1 LLAETASVPGC
12 HNGFSND
19 MVISPWFCRA
29 NDMMWTR
36 ENGDSL
42 HGSEINQLS
51 NRVLNLLG
59 KCDKHIPVWVE
70 ANDD

>member
-1 LLAETASVPGC
+1 MCTK
-12 HNGFSND
+12 
-19 MVISPWFCRA
+19 
-29 NDMMWTR
+29 

-42 HGSEINQLS
+42 HGSEINQFS

-59 KCDKHIPVWVE
+59 KCDKHIPDWVE